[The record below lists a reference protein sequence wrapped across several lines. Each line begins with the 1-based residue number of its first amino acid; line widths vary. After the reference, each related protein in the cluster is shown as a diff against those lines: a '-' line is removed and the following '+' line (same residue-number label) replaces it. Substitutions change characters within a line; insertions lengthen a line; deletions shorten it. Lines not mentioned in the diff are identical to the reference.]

1 MAGLKKTKKQAKR
14 KSINRRTKR
23 NVKTIKKYTRKN
35 KMVGGSP
42 YASSVR
48 VSMHDIP
55 EWQLGV
61 NPYTSLERRNKQ
73 PTITTRKTMY
83 NDGPTFKGQEPL
95 LGKTRRKFR
104 NVPTKINTE
113 KINTEKRKTKVLE
126 EEMGLPV
133 NMEVEQEMVEVP
145 FVGPDYTV
153 SNIPVGMEEQLV
165 TENEQS
171 INESLINLQEMYG
184 YNDDYESS
192 IAIDDFKVLNN
203 KLSYDI
209 YDDVVDLVVN
219 NPLLFAVNYERLIH
233 KNDKYQGAGIVDTS
247 QLYYIEYRNTLMEVL
262 SEFYESDYNVYDN
275 TEELFFTDDDDDLY
289 YLCVSHL
296 CYIARKMVKDKLL
309 ELYQSYVSSGFR
321 NDVPLLLM
329 DNLDT
334 NNNYVMNTTEFRALY
349 GGNPIANDYANAVE
363 RDNDAY
369 QSELNADPFTHFH
382 GGCFINP
389 YKINIHKYTDLDKFN
404 DTLNQEVSSGF
415 PSFQV
420 PEFETLYNEIYD
432 INHQLNLD
440 TVCLHIEKELERI
453 KIMGIVNTFTTKL
466 HINCEHALSVVNTY
480 RNYILNLRGPIDR
493 YADINEGLYL
503 DWTLQ
508 LALSVTKYED
518 INYYTTPDFIK
529 DMDSVLSSVFYYE
542 SPDNIIDMSNYLED
556 IHIGWQNYISS
567 CMYNLNFGEEP
578 EVHTEDVETHDF
590 VPGQQG
596 GIKFNLNGGMLPKNK
611 IDALV
616 FGHMIYDNAHDFEFN
631 VYADNR
637 CDKICSSSLVSAS
650 ESVELY
656 KDVTDR
662 KIEGEEKT
670 IKQEL
675 MNIVKNLFT
684 DRVVYK
690 SFDITG
696 DTIKQTTTLADIKT
710 YINKNIL
717 KLPDNVDN
725 MQQFIEQNKSLYFYY
740 DQGHLFIQ
748 IMFQNKLPGMTAETK
763 VKLMESYQQN
773 TLLKSWDS
781 STGGTIIG
789 NDYLRTQIKTSV
801 TFSTLENLKLLT
813 IAFNIHSF
821 MSMTHYFEQYAYSI
835 KSIFKPADNA
845 VVPILQCRLM
855 SPGKITFD
863 EYIQFMRIDDCI
875 EIRKSIISI
884 QEQTKD
890 KPLKDLINALVDHSK
905 HIGTISFN
913 VVANNV
919 APKTY
924 ETMIYRTSAKFSAA
938 AIMKGLNLGAV
949 RSENPTEDSLKTVG
963 NFFEIPTIKDYLIP
977 NKKPAYGFM
986 IKHSGDQCQ
995 GYQTQEVN
1003 RHIYGRIIDGLTQ
1016 NTSPNTNHVL
1026 STDDILAF
1034 CNAVYN
1040 GSNAFLIKHTNT
1052 AITLIH
1058 TTSEFGVTDEL
1069 IARIKE
1075 TYKNLLEFKDNVLK
1089 TEIND
1094 NAEFVKAYATEL
1106 DIFKNIIDAI
1116 IVGGYSK
1123 DELKKNNIKKKQ
1135 LLEII
1140 GKVENYNK
1148 YINVMSNFKLIADK
1162 APTTYAKVLV
1172 PDPVSPVIAQKEVV
1186 IRTWP
1191 TDPNVLKTATLE
1203 IEPKYLT
1210 TDVVNDVFNNEPI
1223 VGYRNVGELNDVLAE
1238 KINDN
1243 PENPTSKLDRILLSF
1258 TDIINNI
1265 KNINDFVKGIV
1276 VNSVGKPRTWF
1287 KKIIGHLTT
1296 LEKYFNT
1303 IQDKLQIIS
1312 KHIEATLL
1320 LNNTNRIKNFNIVNN
1335 DLNNTFKILY
1345 SALNEPQNNESKSNS
1360 LKVTYTQKSNRYD
1373 ISLNPTLLYY
1383 LIKNSK
1389 IILWFGNYPKF
1400 VHDFNTISE
1409 LVESI
1414 KTKYNQNDIYIKK
1427 LLS

>member
-1 MAGLKKTKKQAKR
+1 
-14 KSINRRTKR
+14 
-23 NVKTIKKYTRKN
+23 
-35 KMVGGSP
+35 
-42 YASSVR
+42 
-48 VSMHDIP
+48 
-55 EWQLGV
+55 
-61 NPYTSLERRNKQ
+61 
-73 PTITTRKTMY
+73 
-83 NDGPTFKGQEPL
+83 
-95 LGKTRRKFR
+95 
-104 NVPTKINTE
+104 
-113 KINTEKRKTKVLE
+113 
-126 EEMGLPV
+126 
-133 NMEVEQEMVEVP
+133 
-145 FVGPDYTV
+145 
-153 SNIPVGMEEQLV
+153 
-165 TENEQS
+165 
-171 INESLINLQEMYG
+171 
-184 YNDDYESS
+184 
-192 IAIDDFKVLNN
+192 
-203 KLSYDI
+203 
-209 YDDVVDLVVN
+209 
-219 NPLLFAVNYERLIH
+219 
-233 KNDKYQGAGIVDTS
+233 
-247 QLYYIEYRNTLMEVL
+247 
-262 SEFYESDYNVYDN
+262 
-275 TEELFFTDDDDDLY
+275 
-289 YLCVSHL
+289 
-296 CYIARKMVKDKLL
+296 
-309 ELYQSYVSSGFR
+309 
-321 NDVPLLLM
+321 
-329 DNLDT
+329 
-334 NNNYVMNTTEFRALY
+334 
-349 GGNPIANDYANAVE
+349 
-363 RDNDAY
+363 
-369 QSELNADPFTHFH
+369 
-382 GGCFINP
+382 
-389 YKINIHKYTDLDKFN
+389 
-404 DTLNQEVSSGF
+404 
-415 PSFQV
+415 
-420 PEFETLYNEIYD
+420 
-432 INHQLNLD
+432 
-440 TVCLHIEKELERI
+440 
-453 KIMGIVNTFTTKL
+453 
-466 HINCEHALSVVNTY
+466 
-480 RNYILNLRGPIDR
+480 
-493 YADINEGLYL
+493 
-503 DWTLQ
+503 
-508 LALSVTKYED
+508 
-518 INYYTTPDFIK
+518 
-529 DMDSVLSSVFYYE
+529 
-542 SPDNIIDMSNYLED
+542 
-556 IHIGWQNYISS
+556 
-567 CMYNLNFGEEP
+567 
-578 EVHTEDVETHDF
+578 
-590 VPGQQG
+590 
-596 GIKFNLNGGMLPKNK
+596 MLPKNK

-656 KDVTDR
+656 KDVTDI
-662 KIEGEEKT
+662 KIEGAEKT
-670 IKQEL
+670 IKEEL

-684 DRVVYK
+684 DRVVSK

-696 DTIKQTTTLADIKT
+696 DTIKQTNTLAEIKT

-725 MQQFIEQNKSLYFYY
+725 MKQFIEQNKSLYFYY

-748 IMFQNKLPGMTAETK
+748 MMFQNKLPGMTAENK
-763 VKLMESYQQN
+763 VKLMDIYQQN

-789 NDYLRTQIKTSV
+789 NDYLRTQIKTLS
-801 TFSTLENLKLLT
+801 FSIPENLKLLT

-821 MSMTHYFEQYAYSI
+821 MSMTHYFEQYADSI
-835 KSIFKPADNA
+835 KSIFKQADKA

-855 SPGKITFD
+855 SPGRITFD

-890 KPLKDLINALVDHSK
+890 KPLEDLINALDYSG

-924 ETMIYRTSAKFSAA
+924 ETMIYSTSAKFSAA

-963 NFFEIPTIKDYLIP
+963 NFFEIPTIKAYLIP

-1003 RHIYGRIIDGLTQ
+1003 RHIYGRIIDGLTH

-1040 GSNAFLIKHTNT
+1040 GSNVFLIKHTDT

-1075 TYKNLLEFKDNVLK
+1075 TYKNLLEFKDNVLT

-1094 NAEFVKAYATEL
+1094 NADFVKANADFVKAYATEL

-1123 DELKKNNIKKKQ
+1123 DELEKNNIKKEQ

-1210 TDVVNDVFNNEPI
+1210 TDVIKDVFTAGNNQPI
-1223 VGYRNVGELNDVLAE
+1223 VGYRIVGELDDVLAE
-1238 KINDN
+1238 KINNN
-1243 PENPTSKLDRILLSF
+1243 PKNPTSMLERILLSF
-1258 TDIINNI
+1258 ADIINNIQQSKDI

-1276 VNSVGKPRTWF
+1276 VNSDGKPRTWF
-1287 KKIIGHLTT
+1287 KKIIVHLTT
-1296 LEKYFNT
+1296 LNKYFNT
-1303 IQDKLQIIS
+1303 IQETLQTII
-1312 KHIEATLL
+1312 KNIEVTLL
-1320 LNNTNRIKNFNIVNN
+1320 LNNTNRINNFNIVNN

-1360 LKVTYTQKSNRYD
+1360 LKVTYTQRSKRYD

-1383 LIKNSK
+1383 LIKNSD
-1389 IILWFGNYPKF
+1389 IILWFGNYPEF
-1400 VHDFNTISE
+1400 VNDFNRISE

-1414 KTKYNQNDIYIKK
+1414 ETKYNQNNTYIKT